1 MERNREENE
10 DLKGKIIQILSR
22 RVRACDECFSIR
34 TELAAVVASIPLL
47 STGKRRTEGEA
58 DPKTITEDDR
68 KNKSSK
74 TGNRDKGEEIKDR
87 EEEEEEEEDEEDEED
102 EAEIRESFANPG
114 SISGVEASPEY
125 RASSALLSVENLR
138 EKPLLDTQIWVN
150 AGNRYLLPVNLPSG
164 VTLRWCFSAEP
175 KSVCFAILH
184 QPEAEEKFN
193 GAKNDQERDRERDR
207 ERGQERNQERHQLRD
222 QENDQPPASSSTFP
236 SIAPSSSTLPPSSST
251 SSTSTSSTSL
261 HRVLIPTTRVAS
273 AQGTAMKGKLST
285 KQPGVYTFLFDNSYA
300 RYTARRVFFSLEIE
314 AREETEGDGQ
324 EIPDE

>member
-1 MERNREENE
+1 MTSSSSLLTSPVHCKQTCAYLNKNSMSGARKTEALEEAE
-10 DLKGKIIQILSR
+10 SCVSSL
-22 RVRACDECFSIR
+22 E
-34 TELAAVVASIPLL
+34 
-47 STGKRRTEGEA
+47 

-74 TGNRDKGEEIKDR
+74 TENRDKREEIEEDR
-87 EEEEEEEEDEEDEED
+87 EEEEEADEED

-125 RASSALLSVENLR
+125 RASSTLLSVENLR
-138 EKPLLDTQIWVN
+138 GKPLLDTQIWVN
-150 AGNRYLLPVNLPSG
+150 AGNRYLLPVNLNSG

-193 GAKNDQERDRERDR
+193 GAKNDQERHQERDRERDREQDRERDR

-273 AQGTAMKGKLST
+273 AQGTARKGKLST
-285 KQPGVYTFLFDNSYA
+285 KQPAVYTFLFDNSYA
-300 RYTARRVFFSLEIE
+300 RLV
-314 AREETEGDGQ
+314 
-324 EIPDE
+324 